1 MNSILLSILG
11 LVLAPA
17 ANPNTG
23 SAQRDAWLR
32 RSIEPIELPG
42 GSRVEFHA
50 LESAAIH
57 GQAAF
62 SIFTPPSYENGDARY
77 PVVYFLH
84 GLFND
89 HTSWTV
95 DRHGDIPRL
104 LDERMSTGKL
114 REMVLVFPDGG
125 KSFYTNYA
133 DDSSNYED
141 LIVEE
146 LPAYIE
152 KSYRVKSGRESRAI
166 AGTSMGGYGA
176 LKIAMRFPQRYQAVA
191 AHSPIVFPIK
201 NPLDVPA
208 EARSGRFYEYLSD
221 IFLTVYGNPFDPA
234 YFDEN
239 NPLELAATAEV
250 GELKGLAIYFDYGT
264 ADRYNRS
271 VGLGEGLKKLD
282 LALAARDIDHT
293 FEEHQG
299 EPHGWQLVYDHIWES
314 MAFLADH
321 LE

>member
-1 MNSILLSILG
+1 LRNSILLPILA
-11 LVLAPA
+11 LVLVPA
-17 ANPNTG
+17 TSTR

-32 RSIEPIELPG
+32 RSSEPIELPG
-42 GSRVEFHA
+42 GSRVEFRA
-50 LESAAIH
+50 LESDAIH
-57 GQAAF
+57 ARAAF

-104 LDERMSTGKL
+104 LDERMSTGDL

-125 KSFYTNYA
+125 KSFYTNYQ
-133 DDSSNYED
+133 DGSSNYED
-141 LIVEE
+141 LIVDE

-152 KSYRVKSGRESRAI
+152 KAYRVKPGRASRAI

-176 LKIAMRFPQRYQAVA
+176 LKIAMRFPERYQAVA
-191 AHSPIVFPIK
+191 AHSPIVFPIQ

-208 EARSGRFYEYLSD
+208 EARSGRFYEYLSG
-221 IFLTVYGNPFDPA
+221 IFLAVYGNPFDQA
-234 YFDEN
+234 YFDAN

-250 GELKGLAIYFDYGT
+250 DELKRLAIYFDYGT

-271 VGLGEGLKKLD
+271 VGLGRGLEKLD
-282 LALAARDIDHT
+282 MALSARGVNHT
-293 FEEHQG
+293 FAEHEG
-299 EPHGWQLVYDHIWES
+299 EPHGWQLVYTHIGES